1 MSLRTECPRCPTPLE
16 STTPTTDIET
26 GNGWSCPDHGPT
38 LPLRRPDHPSYDGFA
53 EVLATAGDFPT
64 YLPWPMS
71 PGWTVSDFGVVGEP
85 SEGQDAKATFTC
97 SSGTSALDGPVDV
110 FVVSEESGTG
120 LGSRCAGTVHLDP
133 GPEIGVGPPTVRV
146 RINSQ
151 SVPLWSVSTISP
163 LSSVGNDR
171 ELDRSVVAGEANGRW
186 LWVVL
191 RPASAILLLRDE
203 WILRDVS
210 GIGPPLVEMSFGGPS
225 PSW

>member
-1 MSLRTECPRCPTPLE
+1 MPLRTECPRCPTPLE
-16 STTPTTDIET
+16 SNVT
-26 GNGWSCPDHGPT
+26 GVDTGKSWTCPDHGPT
-38 LPLRRPDHPSYDGFA
+38 AALRRPQEASYDGFA
-53 EVLATAGDFPT
+53 EVLAAAGDFPT

-71 PGWTVSDFGVVGEP
+71 PGWAVSDFGVVGDPVET
-85 SEGQDAKATFTC
+85 QDGGHGARATMTC
-97 SSGTSALDGPVDV
+97 RSGSSARDGPVDV

-120 LGSRCAGTVHLDP
+120 LGSRCAGTTHLDP
-133 GPEIGVGPPTVRV
+133 GPEIGVGPPTVRM
-146 RINSQ
+146 RIESQ
-151 SVPLWSVSTISP
+151 SVPLWSVSTVSP
-163 LSSVGNDR
+163 IGDDQD
-171 ELDRSVVAGEANGRW
+171 LDRSVVAGEAGGRW

>member
-1 MSLRTECPRCPTPLE
+1 
-16 STTPTTDIET
+16 
-26 GNGWSCPDHGPT
+26 
-38 LPLRRPDHPSYDGFA
+38 
-53 EVLATAGDFPT
+53 VLSTAGDFPT

-71 PGWTVSDFGVVGEP
+71 PGWAVSDFGVVGGP
-85 SEGQDAKATFTC
+85 SETSEAKATLTC

-146 RINSQ
+146 RIGSQ
-151 SVPLWSVSTISP
+151 SVPLWSVSTV
-163 LSSVGNDR
+163 SSVGDDR
-171 ELDRSVVAGEANGRW
+171 ELDRSVVAGEAFGRW